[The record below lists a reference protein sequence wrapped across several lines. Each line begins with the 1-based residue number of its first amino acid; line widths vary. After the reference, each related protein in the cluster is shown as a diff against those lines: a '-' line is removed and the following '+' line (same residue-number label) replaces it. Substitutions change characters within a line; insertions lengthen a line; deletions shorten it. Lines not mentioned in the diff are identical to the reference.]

1 MILITI
7 KPPNKFI
14 IVKNFTPKGNSY
26 EPQHFDMGIFKKN
39 VHMRLGIHLLQYFVF
54 LQLFR
59 LIWKN
64 EIISALKIRWI
75 FQVKLN

>member
-26 EPQHFDMGIFKKN
+26 EPQHFGMGIFKKN
-39 VHMRLGIHLLQYFVF
+39 VHMRLGVHLLQCIYS
-54 LQLFR
+54 LP
-59 LIWKN
+59 
-64 EIISALKIRWI
+64 IIQADLEE
-75 FQVKLN
+75 